1 MNIVFIIKVKI
12 LELIECNP
20 ILFQRMMHIGVRS

>member
-12 LELIECNP
+12 IVLIKWLYKSLSNYVDYET
-20 ILFQRMMHIGVRS
+20 